1 MKRVLFGVLFIL
13 LVPSVLAALPGDGA
27 KGKQLYD
34 ANCTKC
40 HDSSVFTRKD
50 RRVRSLDA
58 LKGQLDACGHAANIN
73 LTPGQKQDLVK
84 YLNDQFYRFE

>member
-1 MKRVLFGVLFIL
+1 MKRILYGVLFIL
-13 LVPSVLAALPGDGA
+13 LVPSVLAALPGNSA
-27 KGKQLYD
+27 NGKRLYD

-58 LKGQLDACGHAANIN
+58 LKGQLEACGHAANVN
-73 LTPGQKQDLVK
+73 LSAAQKQDLVK
-84 YLNDQFYRFE
+84 YLNDQFYRFQ

>member
-1 MKRVLFGVLFIL
+1 MKRVLYGVLFIL
-13 LVPSVLAALPGDGA
+13 LVPSVRAALPGDSA

-58 LKGQLDACGHAANIN
+58 LKGQLEACGHAANK
-73 LTPGQKQDLVK
+73 TFSEAQKQDLVK
-84 YLNDQFYRFE
+84 YLNDQFYRFQ